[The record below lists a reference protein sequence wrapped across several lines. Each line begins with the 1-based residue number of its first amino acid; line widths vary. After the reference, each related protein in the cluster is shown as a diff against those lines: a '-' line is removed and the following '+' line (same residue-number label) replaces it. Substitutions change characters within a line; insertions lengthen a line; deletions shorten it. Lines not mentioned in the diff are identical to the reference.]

1 MVFDSSA
8 RHLFQIADL
17 SNGLRS
23 AVRFNEADHHI
34 DALPPQ
40 PVSLQEHVVGLANP
54 GGETKIHFQPAALLA
69 TNEIK
74 ETLRFGLQFFGGHC
88 FYLS

>member
-1 MVFDSSA
+1 MVSPS
-8 RHLFQIADL
+8 
-17 SNGLRS
+17 
-23 AVRFNEADHHI
+23 VRFDKANHRI

-40 PVSLQEHVVGLANP
+40 SVSLLKHVVGLANP
-54 GGETKIHFQPAALLA
+54 GGETEIEFQPAALLA

-88 FYLS
+88 FYLCGS